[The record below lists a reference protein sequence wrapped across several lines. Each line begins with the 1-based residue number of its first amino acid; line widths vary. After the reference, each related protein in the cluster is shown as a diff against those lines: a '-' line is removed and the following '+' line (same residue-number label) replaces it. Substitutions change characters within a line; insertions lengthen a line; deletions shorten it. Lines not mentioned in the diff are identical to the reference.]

1 MGGVLRGS
9 STRFRYDINEDGS
22 GLGSAVVEAVQN
34 LSQYRR
40 LDLTAVA
47 RDNPATVGFDERSF
61 VSSITAVSF
70 PAGRC
75 TGISGG
81 TRFLGCLPGTTV
93 NFRANFI
100 GAVMPTMVTQVFT
113 FNIEVL
119 GDDSIVL
126 AVVPVTIVVPPIGPL
141 YPSPATYTRDFDGD
155 AGCPTGSTALPVWRD
170 LRWTATLPAGTSI
183 GWTVRSAT
191 TLAGLAT
198 AGPSTFTTPSEV
210 CITRP
215 APWRATFTTPS
226 EVSPVM
232 LQARLMG
239 SGQPTNARYLRV
251 SATLNPSAAG
261 DVAPTLTNMEV
272 TWSCLPSE

>member
-1 MGGVLRGS
+1 VGSVLRGS

-40 LDLTAVA
+40 LDLTAVP
-47 RDNPATVGFDERSF
+47 RDNPTTVGFDERSF

-210 CITRP
+210 
-215 APWRATFTTPS
+215 
-226 EVSPVM
+226 SPVM